1 MTPDFNRICRLC
13 LIEEYSLVPIFDEGK
28 QRQTVALPQQMM
40 SIASLK
46 ISDCDGL
53 PNKICHSCLNQV
65 HRSYEFKNQCERSDA
80 TLRQFLSRQV
90 HQSVTPSLQSVTSSE
105 VNLSQGAPSAGGQY
119 SNSKTDIENMS
130 QRDVSK
136 EGQSTNY
143 GAFGVR
149 HLPSQDSL
157 GHSVTSH
164 QDSDKIHHHPAWQDE
179 GVKDSAA
186 HNVGLHT
193 LKGVPF
199 SHETGSNSKWDFEE
213 RKPPTV
219 QEFISNLHQFAQPI
233 QNGERSQFPAGQD
246 DQSQPPHSPQSGP
259 SALNALKPSG
269 LMKQAD
275 SFAGPVFV
283 PTKRA
288 QSGIKSV
295 YYCDLCSKMYSSAGA
310 LWNHKLIHTGTKPHT
325 CTVCNKQFYQLANLK
340 YHEKTHGEKQW
351 YTCQTCRKTLKTE
364 LGLKLHSLQHTGEK
378 PYLCPYCNKP
388 FTTLGVLEAHVRIHT
403 GEKPYECSYCFKT
416 FAQQGTLT
424 CHIRRHT
431 GEKPF
436 VCKICQ
442 KAFTQRANLNEHVK
456 RYHPDQLEQKPN
468 IHQMQVAMAE
478 HHQQMSQLSATPHP
492 QQSATPGPQQP
503 STPQLQ
509 QPPTP
514 GLQQPPTPQMQQ
526 PPTPQMQQPLT
537 PQPQHSDQ
545 MSHRQDHQLQGVA
558 VSVPPPPPQVSQ
570 V

>member
-1 MTPDFNRICRLC
+1 M
-13 LIEEYSLVPIFDEGK
+13 
-28 QRQTVALPQQMM
+28 
-40 SIASLK
+40 
-46 ISDCDGL
+46 
-53 PNKICHSCLNQV
+53 
-65 HRSYEFKNQCERSDA
+65 
-80 TLRQFLSRQV
+80 
-90 HQSVTPSLQSVTSSE
+90 
-105 VNLSQGAPSAGGQY
+105 
-119 SNSKTDIENMS
+119 
-130 QRDVSK
+130 
-136 EGQSTNY
+136 
-143 GAFGVR
+143 
-149 HLPSQDSL
+149 
-157 GHSVTSH
+157 GHNIPPH
-164 QDSDKIHHHPAWQDE
+164 QDPDKIHHHATWPDE
-179 GVKDSAA
+179 SLKDQTGHAA
-186 HNVGLHT
+186 ALHA
-193 LKGVPF
+193 LKGVHF
-199 SHETGSNSKWDFEE
+199 GHEGAPTAKWEFEE

-219 QEFISNLHQFAQPI
+219 QEFISNLHQFAQPV
-233 QNGERSQFPAGQD
+233 QNGDRPQFPSSQE
-246 DQSQPPHSPQSGP
+246 DQTQAQALTPHHGP
-259 SALNALKPSG
+259 SALNNLKPAG

-436 VCKICQ
+436 SCKVCQ

-456 RYHPDQLEQKPN
+456 RYHPDQIEQKPN
-468 IHQMQVAMAE
+468 IHQMQVAMAD
-478 HHQQMSQLSATPHP
+478 HHQQMSQLAATPHP
-492 QQSATPGPQQP
+492 QPSVTPGPQQS

-514 GLQQPPTPQMQQ
+514 GLQQPSTPQLQQPPTPQMQQ
-526 PPTPQMQQPLT
+526 PPTPQLPQPLT
-537 PQPQHSDQ
+537 PQPQHSE
-545 MSHRQDHQLQGVA
+545 MSHLQDHQLQS
-558 VSVPPPPPQVSQ
+558 VSVPPPQVSQ

>member
-1 MTPDFNRICRLC
+1 MTPDFSRICRLC

-28 QRQTVALPQQMM
+28 QGRQAVPLSQQMM
-40 SIASLK
+40 TIASLK
-46 ISDCDGL
+46 VSSCDGL

-65 HRSYEFKNQCERSDA
+65 HRSFEFKTQCERSDA
-80 TLRQFLSRQV
+80 TLRQFIGRQV
-90 HQSVTPSLQSVTSSE
+90 HQSANNQTIQNLTHNDS
-105 VNLSQGAPSAGGQY
+105 NLSQSSSAPSAGQY
-119 SNSKTDIENMS
+119 SNSKVDMEDLS
-130 QRDVSK
+130 QGELSK
-136 EGQSTNY
+136 DGHPPNY
-143 GAFGVR
+143 APFGVR
-149 HLPSQDSL
+149 HISSQDNLS
-157 GHSVTSH
+157 HSGPSH
-164 QDSDKIHHHPAWQDE
+164 QDSEKIHQHPSWQE
-179 GVKDSAA
+179 DSLKEQSG
-186 HNVGLHT
+186 HPVGLHT
-193 LKGVPF
+193 LKSIPF
-199 SHETGSNSKWDFEE
+199 SHENNSAKWDFED
-213 RKPPTV
+213 RKPPSV
-219 QEFISNLHQFAQPI
+219 QEFISNLHQFAQPV
-233 QNGERSQFPAGQD
+233 QNGERPSPSHFSAGQE
-246 DQSQPPHSPQSGP
+246 DQPQAPTSPQHGP
-259 SALNALKPSG
+259 SVLNSLKPSG
-269 LMKQAD
+269 LMKQSD

-436 VCKICQ
+436 SCKVCQ
-442 KAFTQRANLNEHVK
+442 KSFTQRANLNEHVK
-456 RYHPDQLEQKPN
+456 RYHPDQIEQKPN

-492 QQSATPGPQQP
+492 QPTATPGPQPP

-514 GLQQPPTPQMQQ
+514 GLPQ

-537 PQPQHSDQ
+537 PQSQHSEQ
-545 MSHRQDHQLQGVA
+545 VAHIQDHQLQS
-558 VSVPPPPPQVSQ
+558 VSVPPPQVSQ

>member
-1 MTPDFNRICRLC
+1 MVSSAMTPDFNRICRLC

-28 QRQTVALPQQMM
+28 LSRQTVPLSQQMM

-46 ISDCDGL
+46 LSSCDGL

-65 HRSYEFKNQCERSDA
+65 HRSYEFKTLCERSDA
-80 TLRQFLSRQV
+80 TLRQFIGRQM
-90 HQSVTPSLQSVTSSE
+90 HQSVSTQTLQNVTASD
-105 VNLSQGAPSAGGQY
+105 VNLSQGATAPAGQY
-119 SNSKTDIENMS
+119 SNSKSDMEDMN
-130 QRDVSK
+130 QGELPK
-136 EGQSTNY
+136 EEQPPNY
-143 GAFGVR
+143 AAFGVR
-149 HLPSQDSL
+149 HISSQDGLPHNVS
-157 GHSVTSH
+157 SH
-164 QDSDKIHHHPAWQDE
+164 QDSDKIHHHPGWQDE
-179 GVKDSAA
+179 SLKDPSG

-193 LKGVPF
+193 LKSVPF
-199 SHETGSNSKWDFEE
+199 SHENSPTPKWEFEE

-219 QEFISNLHQFAQPI
+219 QEFISNLHQFAHPV
-233 QNGERSQFPAGQD
+233 QNGERQSQFPANQE
-246 DQSQPPHSPQSGP
+246 DQTQPSNSPHHGP
-259 SALNALKPSG
+259 SVLNNLKPSG

-364 LGLKLHSLQHTGEK
+364 LGLKLHSLQHSGEK

-436 VCKICQ
+436 SCKVCQ
-442 KAFTQRANLNEHVK
+442 KSFTQRANLNEHIK

-468 IHQMQVAMAE
+468 VHQMQVAMAE
-478 HHQQMSQLSATPHP
+478 HHQQMSQLSGTPHP
-492 QQSATPGPQQP
+492 QQPTTPGPQQS

-514 GLQQPPTPQMQQ
+514 GLQQPATPQLQQ
-526 PPTPQMQQPLT
+526 PPTPQMPQPST
-537 PQPQHSDQ
+537 PQPHL
-545 MSHRQDHQLQGVA
+545 QDHQLQGGS
-558 VSVPPPPPQVSQ
+558 VSVPQVSQ